1 MKRPNTPA
9 YQLTDLTQQ
18 RQRAADIRRGI
29 RDLRRKVERLRENE
43 ELYDDMDDL
52 EVDMEDRSVQH
63 DQSGHAQN
71 NGHGEPAPAR
81 DEAALTLQ
89 SNISAFQ
96 RAVERLGVRNSPPET
111 HAAGGAGGASAL
123 ELVTYW
129 KIVRK
134 RLWLILLLMIVG
146 GAGTGYYVSQQPP
159 RYSSSTTLYLNP
171 AVASSYLYY
180 AYDGLQSLASTYS
193 EFMRTR
199 SFASRVSEELNGTIG
214 EGQVLGAISTQYV
227 ESTQFFRITATTS
240 DPQLAQSLANTA
252 AKVLIA
258 QNIARQQAEQ
268 EQRAAQSKPNPE
280 RERLIEVRTNLQQE
294 LDLYNGQIATLQ
306 SQLDRLKAAPASEET
321 DREILN
327 IQQQLL
333 NVHSLR
339 MGAMT
344 GLADTQA
351 AVAETAT
358 TTEPSLDTAV
368 VVDAAT
374 LPGAPLPVN
383 LVQQV
388 LIALLASLTI
398 GAALAFLL
406 EYTDYTVK
414 TPEAMEAIYGMP
426 VQGVI
431 GLARKRASGTSPAA
445 LVALDAPRSPIAESF
460 RALRTGVYVAGLT
473 SPIRKLM
480 ITSGRPSEGKSFVAG
495 NLAVSLAQTGAT
507 IILVDCDLRRPCQ
520 HYQFE
525 LVLDP
530 GFTNLVID
538 PELKIEDVLQPTRV
552 EGLRVLTCGIIP
564 PNPAELIGSK
574 RAAEVMDQLAE
585 HADIV
590 IFDTPPAAT
599 VTDALVIAPRVDA
612 VIQVVLSGA
621 TRIDVVR
628 RCKLLL
634 ERNGARLL
642 GPVLNQ
648 VARVDMT
655 SYEYYYSSGYYG
667 KGGEPRQRRR
677 HKSLKQSTTPLLV
690 SAASSNGTA
699 NGNGAHGSA
708 NGNGSSNAHGS
719 HGTANANGT
728 HDPAAK
734 SAPDA
739 RSKAD

>member
-1 MKRPNTPA
+1 
-9 YQLTDLTQQ
+9 
-18 RQRAADIRRGI
+18 
-29 RDLRRKVERLRENE
+29 
-43 ELYDDMDDL
+43 
-52 EVDMEDRSVQH
+52 
-63 DQSGHAQN
+63 
-71 NGHGEPAPAR
+71 
-81 DEAALTLQ
+81 LQ
-89 SNISAFQ
+89 SDMSAFQ
-96 RAVERLGVRNSPPET
+96 RAVERLGVRGTSHEAAAA
-111 HAAGGAGGASAL
+111 HAGGGSTL

-129 KIVRK
+129 KIIRK

-146 GAGTGYYVSQQPP
+146 GFGTGYYVSQQPP

-180 AYDGLQSLASTYS
+180 SYDGLQSLASTYS

-199 SFASRVSEELNGTIG
+199 SFASRVAQELNGTIG
-214 EGQVLGAISTQYV
+214 EGQVLGAISTQYI
-227 ESTQFFRITATTS
+227 ESTQFFRITATTG
-240 DPQLAQSLANTA
+240 DPQLSQTLANTA
-252 AKVLIA
+252 ANVLIA

-268 EQRAAQSKPNPE
+268 EQRTQQSKPNPE
-280 RERLIEVRTNLQQE
+280 RDRLIQVRTNLQQE
-294 LDLYNGQIATLQ
+294 LDLYNGQIGTLQ
-306 SQLDRLKAAPASEET
+306 SQLDRLKASPASEET

-351 AVAETAT
+351 AIASTSEN
-358 TTEPSLDTAV
+358 TEPSLDTAV
-368 VVDAAT
+368 VVDVAT
-374 LPGAPLPVN
+374 LPGGPLPVN
-383 LVQQV
+383 LMQQV

-414 TPEAMEAIYGMP
+414 TPEAMESIYGMP
-426 VQGVI
+426 VQGVL
-431 GLARKRASGTSPAA
+431 GVGRKHGNGHSPGA
-445 LVALDAPRSPIAESF
+445 LLTLQAPRSPLAESF

-480 ITSGRPSEGKSFVAG
+480 ITSGRPSEGKSFVAA
-495 NLAVSLAQTGAT
+495 NLAVSLAQTGARV
-507 IILVDCDLRRPCQ
+507 ILVDCDLRRPCQ
-520 HYQFE
+520 HHMFD
-525 LVLDP
+525 LPLDP
-530 GFTNLVID
+530 GFTNLVINPD
-538 PELKIEDVLQPTRV
+538 LKVEDVLQPTEV
-552 EGLRVLTCGIIP
+552 ETLQVISCGIIP

-574 RAAEVMDQLAE
+574 RAAEVMDLI
-585 HADIV
+585 ADQADLV

-628 RCKLLL
+628 RCKILL

-648 VARVDMT
+648 VARVNMT

-667 KGGEPRQRRR
+667 KNDRGRRNG
-677 HKSLKQSTTPLLV
+677 HKSLKQSTAPLLV
-690 SAASSNGTA
+690 AANGSTNG
-699 NGNGAHGSA
+699 NGNGAHDLA
-708 NGNGSSNAHGS
+708 NGAADK
-719 HGTANANGT
+719 TASEASL
-728 HDPAAK
+728 D
-734 SAPDA
+734 
-739 RSKAD
+739 